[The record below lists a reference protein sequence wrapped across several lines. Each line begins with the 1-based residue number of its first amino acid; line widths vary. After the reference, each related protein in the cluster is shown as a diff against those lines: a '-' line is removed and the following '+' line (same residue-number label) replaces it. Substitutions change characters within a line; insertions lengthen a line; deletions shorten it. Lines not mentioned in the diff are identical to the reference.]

1 MAGLEA
7 FADIITRCFESGQT
21 HAEISTS
28 LQKLGLSKCSV
39 MSVRRFCLNHQLQ
52 RKRHVTD
59 AQLEI
64 AITSS
69 IEKTGPSY
77 GRKFMTGY
85 LSSVGVRTGESRVGK
100 ILREVH
106 QPYNELRRR
115 GARNL
120 NPVPYYAGYMGHK
133 LHIDQNEKLGM
144 FGATHVVAID
154 GFSSKIVAQATMPV
168 KNNLVIY
175 DQVYRAAV
183 ETHGMWDQ
191 LRVDHGRE
199 FYLTLYVQDKLSR
212 HRYNRSRP
220 PYVQTTSS
228 RNLRVERIWPEVNN
242 RVNYPLK
249 RVLVH
254 LQDQEM
260 LSLEDN
266 TTKFCVSNLVCQVS
280 QIGLGR
286 VVQSWNAHR
295 IPGRGIPN
303 QLAAAG
309 CPSRI
314 PIELMADAS
323 EAAHMYEQELGSSL
337 TWVSSFTRSIFI

>member
-1 MAGLEA
+1 
-7 FADIITRCFESGQT
+7 
-21 HAEISTS
+21 
-28 LQKLGLSKCSV
+28 

-69 IEKTGPSY
+69 IEK
-77 GRKFMTGY
+77 
-85 LSSVGVRTGESRVGK
+85 
-100 ILREVH
+100 
-106 QPYNELRRR
+106 
-115 GARNL
+115 
-120 NPVPYYAGYMGHK
+120 
-133 LHIDQNEKLGM
+133 
-144 FGATHVVAID
+144 
-154 GFSSKIVAQATMPV
+154 
-168 KNNLVIY
+168 
-175 DQVYRAAV
+175 
-183 ETHGMWDQ
+183 
-191 LRVDHGRE
+191 
-199 FYLTLYVQDKLSR
+199 
-212 HRYNRSRP
+212 
-220 PYVQTTSS
+220 
-228 RNLRVERIWPEVNN
+228 
-242 RVNYPLK
+242 
-249 RVLVH
+249 
-254 LQDQEM
+254 DQEM